1 MKVLHC
7 VESYF
12 PDVGGMQEVVRQLS
26 ERLVSMGHD
35 VTVATRK
42 LDGRKEKKIHGVSI
56 EEFDIRGNE
65 VNGISGDREAYERF
79 LREGKFDIVTF
90 FAAQQWATDI
100 ALPILSEIHGKKV
113 SVPTGYSGFYRK
125 EYAEYFDKMKEWI
138 RGYDMNVYLS
148 HDYRDINFAKENHVT
163 SMVVIPNGAGEDE
176 FLVKSSIDIRES
188 LGIPGNHFVVLHVGS
203 YTGVKGQQEA
213 VEIFMRS
220 DVRNATLLM
229 IGNLSENYRVRYR
242 KRPLML
248 FLKLRN
254 MLFGKRRIIFKSLP
268 REMTV
273 AAYQQADVFLFPS
286 NIECSPIVLFE
297 CAAAGLP
304 FLSADVGN
312 SVEIA
317 QWTGGGEIIQTAW
330 DQNGFSHVNI
340 NDGVKKLNEL
350 FVHAERRKRMSTIS
364 FDNWRKKYSWEV
376 IAKQYETLYLKLIA
390 GK

>member
-1 MKVLHC
+1 MKILHC

-26 ERLVSMGHD
+26 ERLVQMGHE

-42 LDGRKEKKIHGVSI
+42 LEGRKEKKIHGVLI
-56 EEFDIRGNE
+56 EEFNIRGNE
-65 VNGISGDREAYERF
+65 VNGITGERDLYERF
-79 LREGKFDIVTF
+79 LLGSKFDVVTF

-100 ALPILSEIHGKKV
+100 ALPILNDIHGKKV
-113 SVPTGYSGFYRK
+113 SVPTGYSGFYRN
-125 EYAEYFDKMKEWI
+125 EYAAYFERMKEWI
-138 RGYDMNVYLS
+138 HNYDMNVYLS
-148 HDYRDINFAKENHVT
+148 YDYRDINFAKENHVA
-163 SMVVIPNGAGEDE
+163 SIVVIPNGAGEDE
-176 FLVKSSIDIRES
+176 FLVKGGINIRES
-188 LGIPGNHFVVLHVGS
+188 LGIPGDHFVVLHVGS

-220 DVRNATLLM
+220 SIRKGTLLM
-229 IGNLSENYRVRYR
+229 IGNMSENYRVRYR

-254 MLFGKRRIIFKSLP
+254 LLSAKRVIFKSLP

-273 AAYQQADVFLFPS
+273 AAYQQSDVFLFPS

-297 CAAAGLP
+297 CAASGLP
-304 FLSADVGN
+304 FLSSDVGN
-312 SVEIA
+312 SVEIS
-317 QWTGGGEIIQTAW
+317 QWTGGGEIIKTTW
-330 DQNGFSHVNI
+330 DQNGFSHVDI
-340 NDGVKKLNEL
+340 HDGVNKLNE
-350 FVHAERRKRMSTIS
+350 FYIHAEKRKKMSVVS

-376 IAKQYETLYLKLIA
+376 IAKQYESLYLKLTT